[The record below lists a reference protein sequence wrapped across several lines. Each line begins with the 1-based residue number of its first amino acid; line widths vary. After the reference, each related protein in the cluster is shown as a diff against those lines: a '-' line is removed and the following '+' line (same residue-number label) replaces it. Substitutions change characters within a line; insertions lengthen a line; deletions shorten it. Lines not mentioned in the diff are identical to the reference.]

1 MTLDSAVKVGE
12 VERSVPANVK
22 PSFPRETGPKAKEAA
37 PAETEPKVHTA
48 DPEPLKEVLA
58 QSDISLNFSRD
69 EKTGRVVVEMI
80 DNTTGDPVM
89 QIPNEVS
96 LRLSEM
102 FSKVQG
108 QLFEAR
114 F

>member
-1 MTLDSAVKVGE
+1 MMTISNTTQVGE
-12 VERSVPANVK
+12 IERSIPPDAKQYLPPK
-22 PSFPRETGPKAKEAA
+22 PTPKESI
-37 PAETEPKVHTA
+37 PVLPEPKVETA
-48 DPEPLKEVLA
+48 NRKQLKEVLA

-80 DNTTGDPVM
+80 DNATGDPVM

-108 QLFEAR
+108 KLFEAR

>member
-1 MTLDSAVKVGE
+1 MTINNAAQVAE
-12 VERSVPANVK
+12 IERSVPPNAK
-22 PSFPRETGPKAKEAA
+22 PYSPPKTKPREPVPPLHEEKG
-37 PAETEPKVHTA
+37 HA
-48 DPEPLKEVLA
+48 DPEQLKEVLA
-58 QSDISLNFSRD
+58 QSDISLNFRRD

-80 DNTTGDPVM
+80 DNTTGDQVM

-102 FSKVQG
+102 FSKIQG

-114 F
+114 V